1 MKSLKIY
8 MVRHGR
14 SRGNREGVYI
24 GWTDTPL
31 DPEGA
36 EQIQAVKAA
45 LPERFDAVY
54 VSPLL
59 RTRQSA
65 DILVGPGGYSLC
77 EGIKETHFGTWEG
90 MNAARIAAEYPQD
103 WEAWQRDWI
112 DTVPPG
118 GESARQAY
126 DRIRAALADILAA
139 HEQGQVL
146 LVTHGGVIR
155 LLLCQLLEV
164 EMEKSW
170 HYRLDPGGMALVEMV
185 DGYGVLRR
193 LGD

>member
-36 EQIQAVKAA
+36 EQIRAVKTN

-77 EGIKETHFGTWEG
+77 EGIKGDPFRHLGGHERRAHRSGV
-90 MNAARIAAEYPQD
+90 PQD

-112 DTVPPG
+112 DTVPRAGSRPG
-118 GESARQAY
+118 RRTIASAPPQPTSWPPTS
-126 DRIRAALADILAA
+126 RA
-139 HEQGQVL
+139 
-146 LVTHGGVIR
+146 R
-155 LLLCQLLEV
+155 C
-164 EMEKSW
+164 SW
-170 HYRLDPGGMALVEMV
+170 SPTAG
-185 DGYGVLRR
+185 
-193 LGD
+193 